1 MRRQGSQSELESKRM
16 LAAEMFDQDL
26 QPKQI
31 AVILKSDDQSVRRWR
46 RIYRVLGREG
56 LRSSRHP
63 GPKPRLDQEQR
74 RQLAQLLV
82 QTPAQCGFDKYL
94 WTTEL
99 IAQLIQQKFGVSFH
113 HDHVGVI
120 LHEMGFTHQK
130 PARRARE
137 RDEIKIAHWRSDVW
151 PALLKKV
158 PTPTV

>member
-1 MRRQGSQSELESKRM
+1 MCRQGSQSELEAKRL

-26 QPKQI
+26 KPKQI
-31 AVILKSDDQSVRRWR
+31 AVILKVDDQSVRRWR
-46 RIYRVLGREG
+46 RIYRTKGREG

-63 GPKPRLDQEQR
+63 GPTPRLNHPQR
-74 RQLAQLLV
+74 TRLAELLLK
-82 QTPAQCGFDKYL
+82 TPAECGSGKYL
-94 WTTEL
+94 WTTKL
-99 IAQLIQQKFGVSFH
+99 IAQLIQREFNVSFH

-120 LHEMGFTHQK
+120 LHEMGFSHQK

-137 RDEIKIAHWRSDVW
+137 RDEEKIAQWRNEYW